1 MTDYDVV
8 QIIKLLERADA
19 ELENRIIDMKNKY
32 SIFKDFDCL
41 DLLELQELKFNL
53 DYHRQ
58 FEQKLLELVYFLQQ
72 NNRGQLFLFDS
83 DSLPLY
89 FILLVLIAWFFSFCY
104 LLIDEFH
111 IIDFINTFDFNFFKF
126 ELF

>member
-8 QIIKLLERADA
+8 QIIRLLERSDA

-32 SIFKDFDCL
+32 AIFKDFDCL

-53 DYHRQ
+53 EYHRQ
-58 FEQKLLELVYFLQQ
+58 FEQKLLELVYFLNQ

-83 DSLPLY
+83 DIYLCFLY
-89 FILLVLIAWFFSFCY
+89 LQFLLLGF
-104 LLIDEFH
+104 LLFAIY
-111 IIDFINTFDFNFFKF
+111 
-126 ELF
+126 

>member
-1 MTDYDVV
+1 MTDFDVV
-8 QIIKLLERADA
+8 QIIRFLARSNA

-72 NNRGQLFLFDS
+72 NNRG
-83 DSLPLY
+83 
-89 FILLVLIAWFFSFCY
+89 
-104 LLIDEFH
+104 
-111 IIDFINTFDFNFFKF
+111 
-126 ELF
+126 